1 MAGGS
6 CATALAAGGEW
17 GPTSRHRR
25 GNRRLYS
32 DEVLRV
38 DVAVIGGGVTGLA
51 SALFLARQG
60 ASVCVLEREAK
71 TGRAT
76 STHNSGVIH
85 AGLYYPTGSLKA
97 RLCVEGRDQLF
108 EFCATHRI
116 PHARCGKLVI
126 AADEHEIDGLH
137 ALERKARENGVRI
150 EFVDAAF
157 IASKEPNVRAVAALW
172 SPDTGIVEA
181 EALVK
186 TLERLCREQDVAIV
200 VGSPLTDAAT
210 VSDGIELVTPHER
223 FTAGTVVNAAGL
235 HADVTSRM
243 LGGTDFHIY
252 PCRGEYAELKPSR
265 RSMVNGLVYP
275 LPHASG
281 AGLGVHLAKTT
292 WGSVTL
298 GPTIHYQESKDDYE
312 GGRLPLEDFVEPAQR
327 LLPWITLEDLQP
339 GGSGI
344 RAKLHGPDQTFAD
357 FLIQRDAV
365 NPRVIQ
371 AAGID
376 SPGLT
381 SCLAIGRRVAGEWPA
396 GS

>member
-1 MAGGS
+1 M
-6 CATALAAGGEW
+6 
-17 GPTSRHRR
+17 
-25 GNRRLYS
+25 
-32 DEVLRV
+32 LRV

-51 SALFLARQG
+51 SALSLAEQG
-60 ASVCVLEREAK
+60 TSVCVLEREARP
-71 TGRAT
+71 GRAT

-97 RLCVEGRDQLF
+97 RLCVEGRDRLY
-108 EFCATHRI
+108 EFCAAHRV

-126 AADEHEIDGLH
+126 AADQSEVAGLEALRQKSH
-137 ALERKARENGVRI
+137 ANGVTAVD
-150 EFVDAAF
+150 FVDAAF
-157 IASKEPNVRAVAALW
+157 IAAKEPNVRAVAALW
-172 SPDTGIVEA
+172 SADTGIVEA

-186 TLERLCREQDVAIV
+186 ALEHLCREQDVALV
-200 VGSPLTDAAT
+200 VGSPLTGAAAHP
-210 VSDGIELVTPHER
+210 DGIELVTPHER
-223 FTAGTVVNAAGL
+223 FVAGTVVNAAGL
-235 HADVTSRM
+235 YADTTSAL
-243 LGGTDFHIY
+243 LGGMPFHIY

-312 GGRLPLEDFVEPAQR
+312 GGRIALEDFVEPAR
-327 LLPWITLEDLQP
+327 HLLPWVTLADLQP

-344 RAKLHGPDQTFAD
+344 RAKLHGPDERFAD
-357 FLIQRDAV
+357 FLVQRDTV
-365 NPRVIQ
+365 NSLVIQ

-381 SCLAIGRRVAGEWPA
+381 SCLAIGHRVAELWA
-396 GS
+396 GRAT

>member
-1 MAGGS
+1 M
-6 CATALAAGGEW
+6 
-17 GPTSRHRR
+17 
-25 GNRRLYS
+25 
-32 DEVLRV
+32 VQV

-51 SALFLARQG
+51 AALALAERG
-60 ASVCVLEREAK
+60 ASVCVLEGEAK

-97 RLCVEGRDQLF
+97 QLCVEGRDRLYA
-108 EFCATHRI
+108 FCGAHGV
-116 PHARCGKLVI
+116 PHERCGKLVI
-126 AADEHEIDGLH
+126 AADNHEIGGLE
-137 ALERKARENGVRI
+137 ALNKKAIENGVSV

-157 IASKEPNVRAVAALW
+157 IKSKEPNVRAVAALW

-186 TLERLCREQDVAIV
+186 TLEHLCRQRDVAIV
-200 VGSPLTDAAT
+200 VGSPLNDAAAAA
-210 VSDGIELVTPHER
+210 DGIELVTPHER
-223 FTAGTVVNAAGL
+223 FIAATVVNAAGL
-235 HADVTSRM
+235 YADVVSRR
-243 LGGTDFHIY
+243 LGATDFHIY

-312 GGRLPLEDFVEPAQR
+312 GGRLPLEDFVEPAQH
-327 LLPWITLEDLQP
+327 LLPWVTLADLQP

-344 RAKLHGPDQTFAD
+344 RAKLHGPDKRFAD

-371 AAGID
+371 ASGID

-381 SCLAIGRRVAGEWPA
+381 SCLAVGNLVAELWSA
-396 GS
+396 DR